1 MPACTLQFESSAI
14 CSNGNPKPMQQVFF
28 LFFSLRKKNQ
38 KKIVFTNALCVCV
51 CVCVRER
58 ERERDRDRAQTCI

>member
-38 KKIVFTNALCVCV
+38 KKKIVFMNALCV
-51 CVCVRER
+51 R